1 MNRLKLGKDLNNKM
15 LEEVLAKE
23 KELKKALDVLKD
35 QQEKWMGQ
43 QFSFQKPTDLWI
55 QKMENLQKLIDQIQ
69 TSDLN
74 KGTDDLF
81 KNLQKELCY
90 LVLLLVIHTRTLTV
104 SLERFGRK
112 PVACIYALIHS
123 TRILFVEHLSEATL
137 LL

>member
-1 MNRLKLGKDLNNKM
+1 MELEKNISSSIQKAQEIKKELTDAMNRLKLGKEVNNKM
-15 LEEVLAKE
+15 LEEVLSKE
-23 KELKKALDVLKD
+23 KELKKALDALKD

-81 KNLQKELCY
+81 KNLQKELPSNWQKNMEQKQ
-90 LVLLLVIHTRTLTV
+90 
-104 SLERFGRK
+104 SLNKNRERELQK
-112 PVACIYALIHS
+112 L
-123 TRILFVEHLSEATL
+123 
-137 LL
+137 